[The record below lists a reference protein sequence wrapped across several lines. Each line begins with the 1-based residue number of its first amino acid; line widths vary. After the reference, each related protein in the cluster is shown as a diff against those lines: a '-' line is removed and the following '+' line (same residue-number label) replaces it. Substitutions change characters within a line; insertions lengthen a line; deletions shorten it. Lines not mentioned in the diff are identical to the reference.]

1 MDDGVTDGDLAS
13 RMAELYTE
21 VVDGLAGIPVAGFTE
36 TPPDGAD
43 VSAATW
49 RRWRSALQDP
59 ECRRLILAL
68 SEIDAALR
76 AVDPDLDVDVTTADE
91 PDRRRRPSP
100 VTRISV
106 LPDETRHVDATSGLP
121 VRPIPSPA
129 VGASQL
135 RTQTGRRPGGIVAEK
150 ASRLQL
156 LAGAVAFSA
165 LGLAA
170 TLLLMSDPLSPRVPD
185 TGGTAM
191 SSTVQMPYSPP
202 FGSTAVPSSP
212 TPRSGAPPASG
223 SDATLLTALGR
234 RDHTLV
240 DLPGCL
246 TANGASPSRVVGVT
260 RIRGPDR
267 PDAVVILLTTDRIG
281 RFFALVVGPT
291 CGRDD
296 PALVERRTIGEQ
308 PP

>member
-1 MDDGVTDGDLAS
+1 MDDGVTDDDLAS

-21 VVDGLAGIPVAGFTE
+21 VVDGMAGVPATGFTT
-36 TPPDGAD
+36 TPPDGSD

-49 RRWRSALQDP
+49 RRWRAALQDP

-76 AVDPDLDVDVTTADE
+76 AVDPGLEATTAE
-91 PDRRRRPSP
+91 PDRRSRPSP
-100 VTRISV
+100 VTAISV
-106 LPDETRHVDATSGLP
+106 LPGETRHVDATSGTPPSSIAAASRLP
-121 VRPIPSPA
+121 
-129 VGASQL
+129 
-135 RTQTGRRPGGIVAEK
+135 RTPTGRRPGGIVAEK

-156 LAGAVAFSA
+156 LAGAVAFGA

-170 TLLLMSDPLSPRVPD
+170 TLLLLSDPLSPRAPD

-191 SSTVQMPYSPP
+191 STVQTPYSPP
-202 FGSTAVPSSP
+202 LGSAAVPSSP
-212 TPRSGAPPASG
+212 TPRSGSPPAPR

-234 RDHTLV
+234 RDHALV

-246 TANGASPSRVVGVT
+246 TANGVSSSRVVGVT

-267 PDAVVILLTTDRIG
+267 PEAVVILLTTDRIG
-281 RFFALVVGPT
+281 RFSALVVGPT